1 MRRIVNNGRI
11 EADAWQLLP
20 ADAGPADLPAAGQ
33 LILPLPLWQQVQA
46 ALADAGRPP
55 GVRLA
60 PADPLDALLPE
71 LARIPLVAIDF
82 PSFTDGRGYSLGRLL
97 RRRHGFAG
105 ELRAVGDVLRD
116 QVYFLAQCGF
126 NAFALRPDQDLDAA
140 VAALGDY
147 SWVPVAGR

>member
-11 EADAWQLLP
+11 EADRWQLLP
-20 ADAGPADLPAAGQ
+20 AETELADLPAAGQ
-33 LILPLPLWQQVQA
+33 LILPLPLWTQA
-46 ALADAGRPP
+46 ASMAPGRAF
-55 GVRLA
+55 GVRLG
-60 PADPLDALLPE
+60 PADPLAALLPE
-71 LARIPLVAIDF
+71 LARIPLIAIDF

-97 RRRHGFAG
+97 RQRHGFAG

-116 QVYFLAQCGF
+116 QIYFLAQCGF

>member
-1 MRRIVNNGRI
+1 MHRIVNNGRI
-11 EADAWQLLP
+11 EADAWQRLP
-20 ADAGPADLPAAGQ
+20 ADAGPADLPDSGA
-33 LILPLPLWQQVQA
+33 LILPLPLWQQAQA
-46 ALADAGRPP
+46 ALSEAGRPP
-55 GVRLA
+55 GVWLA

-71 LARIPLVAIDF
+71 LARIPLVAVDF

-97 RRRHGFAG
+97 RQRHGFAG